1 MVLTWVFSCRCTT
14 LWMLKILFRRKCKSY
29 LCLLYTCEAVECNL
43 SPRLNTE
50 VPTTKSLLTLYSLFL
65 SFSQSYHKDTLN
77 QDGLHK
83 PHYWRLWKHLINDLN
98 RKQMSSKKR
107 SLSRIPYSMTFT
119 PNHQVKWKDCSFLE
133 IMDYAL
139 VKFSPWKL
147 SLPLLKHHFPM
158 YKCSPGH
165 SESH

>member
-1 MVLTWVFSCRCTT
+1 
-14 LWMLKILFRRKCKSY
+14 MLKILFRRKCKSY

-43 SPRLNTE
+43 SLKLNTE

-65 SFSQSYHKDTLN
+65 SFSRSYH
-77 QDGLHK
+77 DGLHK

-107 SLSRIPYSMTFT
+107 SLSHIPYSMTFI

-158 YKCSPGH
+158 YKCSPDH